1 MRSVLL
7 SRVSIYVN
15 TYGKSHVALSD
26 AEIASRIGA
35 IFDMR
40 PKAIEKR
47 LKLRNPIYE
56 ETAAYGHMGRKPC
69 TVVKTFLQN
78 TSRSRLLEK

>member
-7 SRVSIYVN
+7 IRVSIYVN

-26 AEIASRIGA
+26 AEIASRIGT

-56 ETAAYGHMGRKPC
+56 ETAGLWPYG
-69 TVVKTFLQN
+69 T
-78 TSRSRLLEK
+78 